1 MTFSNTKLGALWL
14 WIRGRDAVVEQG
26 AVVVRSSGGSL
37 VLPVAF
43 GVATVI
49 EMAVLHILVP
59 WMWLSVILAAASVW
73 SLVVLFGY
81 LALHRVHPHFVTDT
95 RFVVRQSGTV
105 VASIDRESMA
115 SAACV
120 RRFDTTTPEIEGSR
134 LTLPNLD
141 GTNVDVVLRQPI
153 HVELPALIPRYRRS
167 GFVDRISLYV
177 DEPADLVGILSKV
190 P

>member
-1 MTFSNTKLGALWL
+1 MTLSGTKLWALWL
-14 WIRGRDAVVEQG
+14 WIGGRDAAVEHG

-43 GVATVI
+43 GIATGI
-49 EMAVLHILVP
+49 EMAVLHLLVP
-59 WMWLSVILAAASVW
+59 WMWLRAVLAVASVW
-73 SLVVLFGY
+73 SLVMLFGY

-95 RFVVRQSGTV
+95 RFVVRQSGAV
-105 VASIDRESMA
+105 VASIDRELVA

-120 RRFDTTTPEIEGSR
+120 RRFGTTPEIEAGR

-153 HVELPALIPRYRRS
+153 DVELPALIPRYRES
-167 GFVDRISLYV
+167 GFVDRLSLHV
-177 DEPADLVGILSKV
+177 DEPADLVGILAKV
-190 P
+190 S

>member
-1 MTFSNTKLGALWL
+1 MTVSGTKLWALWL
-14 WIRGRDAVVEQG
+14 WIRGRDAVMEKG

-43 GVATVI
+43 GIATVI
-49 EMAVLHILVP
+49 EMAVLHLLVP
-59 WMWLSVILAAASVW
+59 WTWLRVVLAVASVW
-73 SLVVLFGY
+73 SLVALFGY

-105 VASIDRESMA
+105 IASIQREFVA
-115 SAACV
+115 SAAGV

-153 HVELPALIPRYRRS
+153 HVELPALIPRYRQS
-167 GFVDRISLYV
+167 GFVDRVSLYV